1 MFNTFSRACVVSVL
15 LVVLPNLVG
24 CVTTLDRQKPKID
37 EQKVV
42 ESNVKLGMAYLQQKQ
57 RDSALRA
64 FSRALEIDNKS
75 AEAHMGLGVIHQRNG
90 ELELAEKSFK
100 KAERSRAD
108 FSEANIAYTYGRF
121 LMESERYKEA
131 IKKFEKAG
139 SDITYARRADAI
151 YSMGVCADRLGDKQ
165 RAISSFEHALNLNT
179 RHAPAALELAHQRFE
194 QREYDQAKTY
204 LDIYARNARQSARSL
219 WLGIRIER
227 IFGNKDKEASYALA
241 LKNLHPYSREYLMYK
256 ELKNRVE

>member
-1 MFNTFSRACVVSVL
+1 MRNTIYRVCVVSVL
-15 LVVLPNLVG
+15 LTIFPALGG
-24 CVTTLDRQKPKID
+24 CVTSLDRPKPVVD
-37 EQKVV
+37 DQKVV

-64 FSRALEIDNKS
+64 FTRALEVDNKS
-75 AEAHMGLGVIHQRNG
+75 AEAHMGLGVIHQMNG

-108 FSEANIAYTYGRF
+108 FSAANISYTYGRF
-121 LMESERYKEA
+121 LLENERYKEA
-131 IKKFEKAG
+131 LEKFDKAAQ
-139 SDITYARRADAI
+139 DIAFARRADAI
-151 YSMGVCADRLGDKQ
+151 YSLGVCADRLGDKQ

-194 QREYDQAKTY
+194 QRQYEQAKTY
-204 LDIYARNARQSARSL
+204 LDIYGRNARQSARSL

-256 ELKNRVE
+256 ELKNTVQ

>member
-1 MFNTFSRACVVSVL
+1 MFKSISKVCFISIFLSLPFL
-15 LVVLPNLVG
+15 LAG
-24 CVTTLDRQKPKID
+24 CVTTLDRPKPVVD
-37 EQKVV
+37 EEKVL

-64 FSRALEIDNKS
+64 FNRALEVDSKS
-75 AEAHMGLGVIHQRNG
+75 AEANMGLAIIHQLNG
-90 ELELAEKSFK
+90 ELDLAEKSFK
-100 KAERSRAD
+100 KAERGRVI

-121 LMESERYKEA
+121 LMEGERYKEA
-131 IKKFEKAG
+131 LSKFETAG
-139 SDITYARRADAI
+139 KDIAFARRADAI
-151 YSMGVCADRLGDKQ
+151 YSMGVCADKLSDNKK
-165 RAISSFEHALNLNT
+165 AIASFEHALNLNT

-194 QREYDQAKTY
+194 ARQYEQAKTY
-204 LDIYARNARQSARSL
+204 LDIYSRNARQSARSL

-256 ELKNRVE
+256 ELKN